1 MTDPLGEGAID
12 AGASGAGSVPG
23 QAVEPATLTVDASVP
38 VAGFVPGARSV
49 PGATPGDAVVPVASA
64 DALPAASAVTAED
77 AGPADATGD
86 ASLLRLLDRLAGL
99 LERSDLTE
107 LEVEAGG
114 TGMILRKPAALVQL
128 ATVATPGQTAGS
140 GQRSDAA
147 AGTARPAGSGSSG
160 GSNPSSGSSS
170 ASGIASAPAPAA
182 ATVFGVRAPL
192 TGIFYASPGPGSPPF
207 VAVGR
212 EVVVGQVIGLIEA
225 MKLFNE
231 IKSDQAGRVVR
242 VIAEDG
248 ALVKAKQP
256 LIEVVPL

>member
-1 MTDPLGEGAID
+1 MTDPLAE
-12 AGASGAGSVPG
+12 SAGSVPG

-38 VAGFVPGARSV
+38 VAGPAPAPPG
-49 PGATPGDAVVPVASA
+49 T
-64 DALPAASAVTAED
+64 AASAAP
-77 AGPADATGD
+77 AGNAAPADAAGD
-86 ASLLRLLDRLAGL
+86 ASLLALLDRLAGM

-114 TGMILRKPAALVQL
+114 TGIILRKPAALAPL
-128 ATVATPGQTAGS
+128 ATVATAMQPAGS
-140 GQRSDAA
+140 GQRSDASA
-147 AGTARPAGSGSSG
+147 ATARPAASSSGS
-160 GSNPSSGSSS
+160 SNPSSGSSS
-170 ASGIASAPAPAA
+170 ASGVTSAPAAFVLA
-182 ATVFGVRAPL
+182 VRAPL